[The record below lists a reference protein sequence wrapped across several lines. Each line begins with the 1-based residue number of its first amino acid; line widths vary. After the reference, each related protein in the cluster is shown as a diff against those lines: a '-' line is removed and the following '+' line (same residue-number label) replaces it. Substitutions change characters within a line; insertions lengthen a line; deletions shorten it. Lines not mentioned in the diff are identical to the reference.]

1 MARKNNMKSDNA
13 TSIHFDTRTKAVMAE
28 VNSED
33 KVNVKEKVTAVREVV
48 PGKSTNEIVLVLQY
62 YDYNVERAIQAYL
75 EDGAKEALTEWHFTG
90 NKVPNKK
97 KKNKKAKASGGNQSP
112 PSTDDKKTAVSN
124 HTKEPLTNGDVH
136 EDEELLQARARL
148 LDGDTSQLTQQ
159 APGGATAAPP
169 SAPSTTP
176 APSTVSAPTPTSTD
190 EAKKSTH
197 NNKHY
202 NKHSDKHSDHHP
214 HGSQNTHHQR
224 QRTSRERSVSSVS
237 SQGVKKPF
245 AGLEKSTKD
254 LQRQTISLE
263 RLRMG
268 LDSEIEKAYKRVK
281 AVFDE
286 ARNCFNDREVQLI
299 REVDAL
305 KDQAN
310 QVFRMR
316 QVKAADLKVRVER
329 AERLNS
335 TELAEL
341 RADIKLFVSDRKVD
355 EDLGRTT
362 RFTYDSDHF
371 LQEIRTF
378 GSVVPVKCSYNTR
391 RPSVSS
397 VASSVGQDEP
407 TSPGLRS
414 QPMHTDLDSASTPRD
429 NTLSAA
435 EMAQLQQRLKDSLQ
449 LQKPN
454 KKKGLSVKSPPPR
467 NRPASGTAQK
477 EDGDHG
483 DDSRRNKSGRRRW
496 DNNKDTPPKDASDHV
511 RENHSSMS
519 QSAQSGSTQQTN
531 PNNRSNQSPRRN
543 YSGGQSSPRRYGSGG
558 PRGRGRRGRGDG
570 YPEDGSHRREYER
583 SQRGHGEG
591 RSRGGRGRDGGGRG
605 RSNPSPHPNAQS
617 SQAGKTSGT
626 PAVNGTSVN
635 GEN

>member
-33 KVNVKEKVTAVREVV
+33 KVNVKEKVTSVREVV

-97 KKNKKAKASGGNQSP
+97 KKNKKAKASGGNQT
-112 PSTDDKKTAVSN
+112 PSSTEDKKTAVSN

-148 LDGDTSQLTQQ
+148 LDGDTSRLTQQ
-159 APGGATAAPP
+159 ASSGAAAAPH
-169 SAPSTTP
+169 SPSTTP
-176 APSTVSAPTPTSTD
+176 VPSTVSAATPTSTD

-197 NNKHY
+197 DNKHH

-224 QRTSRERSVSSVS
+224 QRTSSERSVSSVG

-281 AVFDE
+281 SVFDE
-286 ARNCFNDREVQLI
+286 ARNCLNDREVQLI

-310 QVFRMR
+310 EVFRMR

-329 AERLNS
+329 AERLS
-335 TELAEL
+335 TAELAEL
-341 RADIKLFVSDRKVD
+341 RADIKLFVSDRKID

-371 LQEIRTF
+371 LQEIKTF

-397 VASSVGQDEP
+397 VASSVGQDE
-407 TSPGLRS
+407 SPGLRS
-414 QPMHTDLDSASTPRD
+414 QPMHTDLDSASTSRD
-429 NTLSAA
+429 NNLSAA

-477 EDGDHG
+477 EEGDHG
-483 DDSRRNKSGRRRW
+483 DDSRRNKAGRKRW
-496 DNNKDTPPKDASDHV
+496 DNRDTPQNDASDHV
-511 RENHSSMS
+511 RENHPSMS
-519 QSAQSGSTQQTN
+519 QSAQTGSTQQTN
-531 PNNRSNQSPRRN
+531 PNNRPNQSPRRN

-570 YPEDGSHRREYER
+570 YPDDGPHRREYER

-617 SQAGKTSGT
+617 SQAGSTSGT
-626 PAVNGTSVN
+626 PALNGTSVN